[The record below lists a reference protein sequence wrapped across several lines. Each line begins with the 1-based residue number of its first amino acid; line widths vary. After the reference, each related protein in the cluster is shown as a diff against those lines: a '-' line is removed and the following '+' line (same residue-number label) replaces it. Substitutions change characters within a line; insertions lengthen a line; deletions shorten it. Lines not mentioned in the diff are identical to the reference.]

1 MGRQAMSALN
11 PFNQYSFLLIAAGGL
26 VLLAAGLALTGLT
39 RRKAGA
45 WLVAAAALA
54 VAWLGL
60 RTGPSEFQAADQA
73 ELVIRAAERPV
84 LVEFYSDYCAGC
96 LAAKPTLDA
105 LERDLKDHLQVIRLD
120 VASAAGRELGEQLDL
135 RVTPT
140 FILFDT
146 AGREIWR
153 SLGSLDGPAVRAALD
168 QS

>member
-84 LVEFYSDYCAGC
+84 LVEFYSDYCAAC

-153 SLGSLDGPAVRAALD
+153 SLGSLDGPAVQAALD